1 MKKYKKMV
9 LAGILLSST
18 ILGANTSVV
27 QAASTSTTN
36 SPLTVDKSLL
46 TNAIQVINELLDSK
60 TTANKV
66 NAQTKFSDLVDKET
80 TLTAAPIFGK
90 KSSTEFTKALQGEL
104 NVVNDSGQLVPMTIG
119 DTDSHGF
126 AKTVTYTTSN
136 NKTKTV
142 NVKYNLTMPTVSF
155 SKGTTMNFTSA
166 NEANESI
173 SNLIGNN
180 SSKIVTAKTTN
191 GDDANGNT
199 NAAKLSANPVSITA
213 SGDIEF
219 TPSDIYGNGIPATGT
234 VNLYSAPT
242 VPDRKSVTST
252 TIKNPF
258 VFTDANSG
266 QKFSATTTDTPA
278 ASVNPVSVNYNI
290 TAIDSMGNTVNDSAT
305 GEAITYSGKG
315 NVTVTDNSDTA
326 INYMIVF
333 KDANT
338 GNTVYTMDKSGE
350 VGETIDKDV
359 ANGTG
364 YTFSGDQT
372 QKIAADTTE
381 MDFKVTKDANTTV
394 NYISI
399 ITGKP
404 VGTDTLKGNNGS
416 STILNSIPKGYQLV
430 NVGDFAQKLNADQ
443 PNKDIYV
450 KPIQT
455 TVGNLSYT
463 VTFRDKTTGKQVGT
477 QVKSE
482 GALGDYIGLTAPD
495 GYAFASVLDNGF
507 LLLKNNQNV
516 TKYVVAADTPYNIS
530 YVDQDTGKEVG
541 TQTGKGADGSKIVL
555 KAPTGY
561 AFVSADDINYKIDK
575 DTPKSTVYVQKS
587 DQTEDNIVSGY
598 PKNGYI
604 KIYDKSG
611 KLNNDVVLSE
621 GSSWI
626 IDQSLTINGV
636 EYYRVATNEYVK
648 ASDVYKYTPLQTVA
662 TTNGTNLTPVYNSRG
677 QVIIDRAL
685 DTNTPWYTDRSAT
698 IRGQKMYRVA
708 TDEWIKASDSTLK

>member
-66 NAQTKFSDLVDKET
+66 NAQTKFSDLVDGS
-80 TLTAAPIFGK
+80 TLNVQPIFGQ
-90 KSSTEFTKALQGEL
+90 KSASEFASTLQSEL
-104 NVVNDSGQLVPMTIG
+104 NVVNDSGQLVPMKVVTTDTTTGFVKSVSYTLDG
-119 DTDSHGF
+119 DTKTINVDYNF
-126 AKTVTYTTSN
+126 AK
-136 NKTKTV
+136 
-142 NVKYNLTMPTVSF
+142 PTVF
-155 SKGTTMNFTSA
+155 FTKGTTMNFKSDDQ
-166 NEANESI
+166 I
-173 SNLIGNN
+173 NLGDLV
-180 SSKIVTAKTTN
+180 KAHTDN
-191 GDDANGNT
+191 GVDANNHS
-199 NAAKLSANPVSITA
+199 NNPALSPDPTTVKT
-213 SGDIEF
+213 SGVVEF
-219 TPSDIYGNGIPATGT
+219 TPSDNYVQKGIPAKGK
-234 VNLYSAPT
+234 VNVYDAPT
-242 VPDRKSVTST
+242 TETIPSRDAESKNIAVNNPYVFVIGDKRFLATSVDSANVATDST
-252 TIKNPF
+252 
-258 VFTDANSG
+258 
-266 QKFSATTTDTPA
+266 
-278 ASVNPVSVNYNI
+278 VNYNI
-290 TAIDSMGNTVNDSAT
+290 TAIDLGGNPIIDSASNSPI
-305 GEAITYSGKG
+305 EYS
-315 NVTVTDNSDTA
+315 NVPIKVTINSDDNVNGYT
-326 INYMIVF
+326 IKFTDTNSKKIVS
-333 KDANT
+333 T
-338 GNTVYTMDKSGE
+338 
-350 VGETIDKDV
+350 KDV
-359 ANGTG
+359 SSSSTSVSEDDAKAALAGNSGNYSLVENQGNKTINNGLVE
-364 YTFSGDQT
+364 F
-372 QKIAADTTE
+372 E
-381 MDFKVTKDANTTV
+381 VTKKTNTIID
-394 NYISI
+394 YIN
-399 ITGKP
+399 
-404 VGTDTLKGNNGS
+404 TDTGLSVGKDTLDGINGS
-416 STILNSIPKGYQLV
+416 TTILKSIPKGYQLV
-430 NVGDFAQKLNADQ
+430 NLGDFAQKLNADQ

-450 KPIQT
+450 KPVQT

-708 TDEWIKASDSTLK
+708 TDEWIKSSDSTLK

>member
-9 LAGILLSST
+9 LAGLLLSST

-66 NAQTKFSDLVDKET
+66 NAQTKFSDLVDGS
-80 TLTAAPIFGK
+80 TLNVQPIFGQ
-90 KSSTEFTKALQGEL
+90 KSASEFASTLQSEL
-104 NVVNDSGQLVPMTIG
+104 NVVNDSGQLVPMKVVTT
-119 DTDSHGF
+119 DTTTGF
-126 AKTVTYTTSN
+126 AKTVSYTLDGT
-136 NKTKTV
+136 TKTV
-142 NVKYNLTMPTVSF
+142 SVDYNLTKPTVTF

-166 NEANESI
+166 DEANA
-173 SNLIGNN
+173 NL
-180 SSKIVTAKTTN
+180 SKLVTVKTTN
-191 GDDANGNT
+191 GDNANGNSNSKT
-199 NAAKLSANPVSITA
+199 LSSDPTTVTA
-213 SGDIEF
+213 SGAVTF
-219 TPSDIYGNGIPATGT
+219 TPSDIYGKGIPATGT

-242 VPDRKSVTST
+242 VPDRTVGTADAA
-252 TIKNPF
+252 KNPIT
-258 VFTDANSG
+258 FTADNG
-266 QKFSATTTDTPA
+266 QRFLATPTDTTTLTA
-278 ASVNPVSVNYNI
+278 VKYNI
-290 TAIDSMGNTVNDSAT
+290 TAIDSAGSTVNDSVT
-305 GEAITYSGKG
+305 GNAITYSGTAA
-315 NVTVTDNSDTA
+315 VTVKSNSDA
-326 INYMIVF
+326 PISYSMVF

-338 GNTVYTMDKSGE
+338 GNVVYAIDKSGNSGD
-350 VGETIDKDV
+350 VIDST
-359 ANGTG
+359 ATTTALNGTG
-364 YTFSGDQT
+364 YTLSSDQT
-372 QKIAADTTE
+372 QTLATDTTE
-381 MDFKVTKDANTTV
+381 IDFNVTKAAKTTV
-394 NYISI
+394 NYISN
-399 ITGKP
+399 ITGKS
-404 VGTDTLKGNNGS
+404 VGTETLDGNNGS
-416 STILNSIPKGYQLV
+416 STMLKSIPKGYQLV
-430 NVGDFAQKLNADQ
+430 NLGDFAQKLNADQ

-450 KPIQT
+450 KPVQT

-626 IDQSLTINGV
+626 IDQSLTINGA